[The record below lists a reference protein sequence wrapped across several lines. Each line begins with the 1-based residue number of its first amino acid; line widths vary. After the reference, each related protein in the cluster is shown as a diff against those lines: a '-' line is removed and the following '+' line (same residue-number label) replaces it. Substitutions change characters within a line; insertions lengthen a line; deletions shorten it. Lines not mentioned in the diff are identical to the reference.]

1 MKYIRNLLY
10 AMCFRIKKDGFRR
23 MARKSRGP
31 ISTSKGLGKFMFGT
45 QASPVPEILQKV
57 DTVLKKNEKLKTV
70 EQINVMLNQ
79 FANIV
84 KNNNAIQNNAKFTNT
99 A

>member
-1 MKYIRNLLY
+1 
-10 AMCFRIKKDGFRR
+10 

>member
-1 MKYIRNLLY
+1 
-10 AMCFRIKKDGFRR
+10 MCFQIKKDGFRR

-31 ISTSKGLGKFMFGT
+31 ISTSKGLGKFMFGV

-57 DTVLKKNEKLKTV
+57 DTVLKKNEELKTV
-70 EQINVMLNQ
+70 EQINIMLNQ
-79 FANIV
+79 FSNIV
-84 KNNNAIQNNAKFTNT
+84 KTNKLVQNNARFTNT

>member
-1 MKYIRNLLY
+1 
-10 AMCFRIKKDGFRR
+10 

-31 ISTSKGLGKFMFGT
+31 ISSSKGLGKFMFGV

-57 DTVLKKNEKLKTV
+57 DAVLKKNEDLKTV
-70 EQINVMLNQ
+70 EQINVMLNA
-79 FANIV
+79 FSNII
-84 KNNNAIQNNAKFTNT
+84 KNNKAIQNNAKFTNT